1 MANLFLMD
9 YKNNK
14 WDTGISEDEVK
25 RIDIQVISGD
35 EVADVYFR
43 NAVHKIDVSELN
55 KIPRLYDFYDMGYSI
70 DGNQISEWNRRKDT
84 YDWPLWEEDEE

>member
-14 WDTGISEDEVK
+14 WDTGILEDEVK

-35 EVADVYFR
+35 EVADVYFG
-43 NAVHKIDVSELN
+43 NAVHRIDVSELN
-55 KIPRLYDFYDMGYSI
+55 KIPRLYDYFDMGYSI

-84 YDWPLWEEDEE
+84 YDWPLWEEEE